1 MKVKDKS
8 ANQSENTLDVE
19 GRVPKDR
26 ASDGLPAPAPGARE
40 RLPRSNHSRP
50 DSVSDP
56 LFQSADFFD
65 RTDLIQ
71 VKYEML
77 RHVRVDGQTV
87 AGAAAAAGM
96 SRPAYYDAQAL
107 FEANGVAGLFPHKR
121 GPRGAHKISSQIAE
135 FIAKASGQQPARTV
149 VELQSEIE
157 ERFGV
162 SVHRRTIERAR
173 AGKKNTP

>member
-1 MKVKDKS
+1 MKGKS
-8 ANQSENTLDVE
+8 TSQSAKTFDAEQPIATDNSNDSLPVPPPDVPQ
-19 GRVPKDR
+19 RVP
-26 ASDGLPAPAPGARE
+26 
-40 RLPRSNHSRP
+40 RSTHPRP

-77 RHVRVDGQTV
+77 RHVRVDGHTV

-96 SRPAYYDAQAL
+96 SRPAYYDAQAQ
-107 FEANGVAGLFPHKR
+107 FDASGVAGLVPHKR
-121 GPRGAHKISSQIAE
+121 GPRGAHKMSSQISE
-135 FIAKASGQQPARTV
+135 FIAKSPGKQPARTV
-149 VELQSEIE
+149 PELQSEIE